1 MIWEFVGT
9 ITVAVAVAG
18 VVHMLVRASGGRL
31 PAWLVPASAGIGMLS
46 FVIYM
51 EYSWAGRIIDQLPE
65 EATVASRNA
74 TTAWFRPWTYVAP
87 LTTRMTVVDHRF
99 DRTNAEFPGI
109 VITRLVLLGRWDPAR
124 PVPVVFDCTEGRRA
138 DMRDTVQF
146 GEDGSIEGAD
156 WWRLPPDDPLLRAVC
171 DRVAGGPGT
180 GGGQS

>member
-31 PAWLVPASAGIGMLS
+31 PAYLVPASAGIGMLT

-51 EYSWAGRIIDQLPE
+51 EYSWSGRIIDQLPE

-74 TTAWFRPWTYVAP
+74 TTSWFRPWTYVAP

-99 DRTNAEFPGI
+99 DRTNADFPGI
-109 VITRLVLLGRWDPAR
+109 ILTRLVLLGRWDPAR
-124 PVPVVFDCTEGRRA
+124 PVPVVFDCIEGRRA
-138 DMRDTVQF
+138 DMRDTVRF
-146 GEDGSIEGAD
+146 GEDGAIEGAD
-156 WWRLPPDDPLLRAVC
+156 WLRMAPDDPLLRAVC
-171 DRVAGGPGT
+171 DGPAPGM
-180 GGGQS
+180 GDGQS

>member
-18 VVHMLVRASGGRL
+18 LMHMLVRASGGRL
-31 PAWLVPASAGIGMLS
+31 PGWLVPASAGAGMLA

-74 TTAWFRPWTYVAP
+74 TTAWFRPWTYVVP

-99 DRTNAEFPGI
+99 DRSNAAFPGI

-124 PVPVVFDCTEGRRA
+124 PVPVVFDCDQGRRA
-138 DMRDTVQF
+138 DMRDTVRF

-156 WWRLPPDDPLLRAVC
+156 WWRLAPDDPLLRAVC
-171 DRVAGGPGT
+171 DGPAPRAGT
-180 GGGQS
+180 EGGQS